1 MRPLAAF
8 VLVVSLTGA
17 LAGCSQD
24 AEVATQP
31 SSSETPTAQTS
42 PSQTEPDASA
52 ESVFL
57 AANAAHLCD
66 VQSAVFED
74 PAELAAAYALAPEY
88 VGLSEG
94 QVADLTARLAE
105 DAAFS
110 AQLRTEIAETCG

>member
-1 MRPLAAF
+1 MRPVAAF
-8 VLVVSLTGA
+8 VLAVALTGA

-24 AEVATQP
+24 ADVATQ
-31 SSSETPTAQTS
+31 SSPSETPTAQTS
-42 PSQTEPDASA
+42 PSAPDASA

-66 VQSAVFED
+66 VQSDVFED

-88 VGLSEG
+88 VGLSDG

-110 AQLRTEIAETCG
+110 EQLRKEIAATCG